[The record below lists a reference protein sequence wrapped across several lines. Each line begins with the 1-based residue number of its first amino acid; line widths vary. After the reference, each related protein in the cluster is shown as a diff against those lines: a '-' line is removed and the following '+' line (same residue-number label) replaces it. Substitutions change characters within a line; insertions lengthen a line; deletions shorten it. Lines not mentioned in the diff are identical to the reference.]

1 MARSKT
7 YPVINKSK
15 RKKLKRIVF
24 GKTQPA
30 ESYEVYRLTR
40 NTVGTVSPAF
50 PVLQE
55 NGFSS
60 QLTEGTWSIGTIDAY
75 FPPEDRTMNNL
86 VRNYEQ
92 VHAPTIGAP
101 PDMVEFVEHLA
112 LRRMY
117 DEIPSATSNLA
128 LLYAERKSTLEG
140 LTTALGGI
148 VKCMR
153 DVRKGKVPELFMN
166 ASELKGRKKFSGAWL
181 NYTYGIA
188 PFASD
193 MYKIAHTDPIA
204 QVVYCKGKAKS
215 SREFSGQTYMASGEY
230 KSTFKFGLSLSDPL
244 VASLAQTGM
253 LNPALIAWE
262 LTPFSF
268 MADWVLP
275 VGPYLEMLTATSG
288 YTKHHGSV
296 TRGWKYQGSAWSSQS
311 GATHSTLLRQIDRN
325 ILAFPEPPLPHFKN
339 PLSPGHALNFLSII
353 HQFCK
358 ASQR

>member
-1 MARSKT
+1 MAREKL

-15 RKKLKRIVF
+15 YKKLRRIVF

-40 NTVGTVSPAF
+40 HTVGTVSPAF
-50 PVLQE
+50 PILQE
-55 NGFSS
+55 NSFSS
-60 QLTEGTWSIGTIDAY
+60 QLTEDTWSIGTIDEY
-75 FPPEDRTMNNL
+75 FPPEERIMNNL
-86 VRNYEQ
+86 IRNYEQ
-92 VHAPTIGAP
+92 VYVPTFGAP
-101 PDMVEFVEHLA
+101 SDMVESVERQA
-112 LRRMY
+112 LLRMY

-153 DVRKGKVPELFMN
+153 DVRKGKVPELLMN

-193 MYKIAHTDPIA
+193 MYKIANTDPIA

-215 SREFSGQTYMASGEY
+215 SREFSDSTYMAGGEY

-288 YTKHHGSV
+288 YTKHYGSV
-296 TRGWKYQGSAWSSQS
+296 TRVWKYQGDAWSDNSS
-311 GATHSTLLRQIDRN
+311 ATHSTLLRQIDRTTS
-325 ILAFPEPPLPHFKN
+325 AFPDPPLPHFKN

-358 ASQR
+358 EGQR